1 MEDSLHGR
9 NTPRPC
15 NYALGLTIKTIST
28 RRVIPLSEFDDGQSQ
43 GQQGQIEGDDDD
55 AGAMGDGADGSG
67 VERSLEDVAP
77 PPAGSA
83 KAARMKRK
91 NSKTFTK
98 VTHAHLTH
106 TRTRTRTRTLA
117 LTATRTSIHS

>member
-1 MEDSLHGR
+1 VEDSLHGR

-15 NYALGLTIKTIST
+15 KYALGLTIKTITT

-55 AGAMGDGADGSG
+55 AGAMGDGADGG
-67 VERSLEDVAP
+67 GERSLEDVAP
-77 PPAGSA
+77 LATGSA

-117 LTATRTSIHS
+117 LTAT